1 METVVGIGPQTVE
14 RQRRVLDSSEKD
26 RTDPMSGRMH
36 VARRRIERIIQP
48 RAATEGAT
56 RRARTNSKVS
66 SAIQRSGE
74 AVAARNRDGRECRRP
89 ESEIAS
95 GANVRACAQ
104 SRRFVA
110 EFSAIKDD
118 AHRSDAREID
128 CR

>member
-14 RQRRVLDSSEKD
+14 RRWRVLDSSEKD
-26 RTDPMSGRMH
+26 RTDSNPRRRH
-36 VARRRIERIIQP
+36 LPRRRIERIIQP
-48 RAATEGAT
+48 RAATKGAT
-56 RRARTNSKVS
+56 RRARTNSKIS

-89 ESEIAS
+89 QSEITS
-95 GANVRACAQ
+95 GIDVRACAQ

-110 EFSAIKDD
+110 EFSAIEDD

-128 CR
+128 YR